1 MTLATME
8 RTMSE
13 REFRQWIAYA
23 SKRPLP
29 TRRLEAYLANVCSVI
44 AQTSGNAEVK
54 LSDFLLEFSAKAPPK
69 KAPGTEAAIIGAI
82 AGRRVVKLG
91 QGRKK

>member
-1 MTLATME
+1 MTLATMD

-13 REFRQWIAYA
+13 REFRQWREYA
-23 SKRPLP
+23 AKRPLP
-29 TRRLEAYLANVCSVI
+29 TRRLEAYLANICSVI
-44 AQTSGNAEVK
+44 AQTAGNSEMK

-69 KAPGTEAAIIGAI
+69 KKPGTDVAIIGAI

-91 QGRKK
+91 QGRK